1 LEDPTRRVL
10 LIAIGASFVRKRWP
24 GEGLMRSRAFSV
36 GFWMIG
42 IDLVVGALLVAGVA
56 GAALTL
62 RATS

>member
-1 LEDPTRRVL
+1 
-10 LIAIGASFVRKRWP
+10 
-24 GEGLMRSRAFSV
+24 MRSRAFSV